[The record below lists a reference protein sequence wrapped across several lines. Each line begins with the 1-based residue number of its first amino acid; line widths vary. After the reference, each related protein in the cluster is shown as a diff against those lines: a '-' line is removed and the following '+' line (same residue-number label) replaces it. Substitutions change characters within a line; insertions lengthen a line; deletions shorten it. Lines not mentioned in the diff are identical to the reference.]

1 MSNGSG
7 GQCVARPED
16 AWGLAM
22 SENNEQ
28 WSGGQCV
35 ARPQDAWGLA
45 MSENNE

>member
-16 AWGLAM
+16 AWGLPIGHG
-22 SENNEQ
+22 
-28 WSGGQCV
+28 SGGQCV
-35 ARPQDAWGLA
+35 AWPQDAWGLA

>member
-16 AWGLAM
+16 AWGLAI
-22 SENNEQ
+22 SHG
-28 WSGGQCV
+28 SGGQCV